1 MEDARATTDSTRLD
15 SSRGRHPS
23 HSSLDGWWGRDG
35 GDNCSLIARDYD
47 RANARTTKATQRRDA
62 RMTKVRSETHRRA
75 RTASDGGGGGD
86 RDDAGGGRR
95 DGGPEATTRA
105 DGAVKTSVGGKRRRG
120 RPLGSAKAVMPGA
133 GGGERRDAATEAYG
147 EELQMQRSYAAL
159 GRELARRLVM
169 YQMSYYRS
177 MGQFSYYYG
186 APGPMAGDYGAMDFR
201 FQPPNRPATVPET
214 TNARAEGDAS
224 QKQWPIVPQVSTA
237 ICPPKSDLVRSTPPG
252 EFGKREAVNAGVQE
266 ASAAKSKAKAEAE
279 ARHDTGAARSS
290 RDDERAAKKANE
302 AAAKRVNEAKA
313 LLDPSAALDRSAL
326 ARDSVQKDMRQ
337 RRSTAPSP
345 ESSNGAEQPG
355 SEAIGSKGSKSAAA

>member
-1 MEDARATTDSTRLD
+1 
-15 SSRGRHPS
+15 
-23 HSSLDGWWGRDG
+23 
-35 GDNCSLIARDYD
+35 
-47 RANARTTKATQRRDA
+47 
-62 RMTKVRSETHRRA
+62 MTKVRSETHRRA
-75 RTASDGGGGGD
+75 RTASDGGGGDDG
-86 RDDAGGGRR
+86 DDAGGGRR

-133 GGGERRDAATEAYG
+133 GGGERRDAATEAYA
-147 EELQMQRSYAAL
+147 EELQRSYAAL

-201 FQPPNRPATVPET
+201 FQPQNRPATVPET

>member
-1 MEDARATTDSTRLD
+1 M
-15 SSRGRHPS
+15 
-23 HSSLDGWWGRDG
+23 
-35 GDNCSLIARDYD
+35 IARDYD

-266 ASAAKSKAKAEAE
+266 ASAAKFKAKAEAE

-355 SEAIGSKGSKSAAA
+355 SETIGSKGSKSAAA

>member
-1 MEDARATTDSTRLD
+1 
-15 SSRGRHPS
+15 
-23 HSSLDGWWGRDG
+23 
-35 GDNCSLIARDYD
+35 
-47 RANARTTKATQRRDA
+47 
-62 RMTKVRSETHRRA
+62 MTKVRSETHRRA
-75 RTASDGGGGGD
+75 RTASDGGGGDDG
-86 RDDAGGGRR
+86 DDAGGGRR

-120 RPLGSAKAVMPGA
+120 RPLRSAKAVMPGA

-177 MGQFSYYYG
+177 MGQFPYYYG

-201 FQPPNRPATVPET
+201 FQPQNRPATVPET

>member
-1 MEDARATTDSTRLD
+1 M
-15 SSRGRHPS
+15 
-23 HSSLDGWWGRDG
+23 
-35 GDNCSLIARDYD
+35 IARDYD

-62 RMTKVRSETHRRA
+62 RMTKVRSEKHRRA

-214 TNARAEGDAS
+214 TNAHAEGDTS

>member
-1 MEDARATTDSTRLD
+1 
-15 SSRGRHPS
+15 
-23 HSSLDGWWGRDG
+23 
-35 GDNCSLIARDYD
+35 
-47 RANARTTKATQRRDA
+47 
-62 RMTKVRSETHRRA
+62 MTKVRSETHRRA
-75 RTASDGGGGGD
+75 RTASDGGGGDDG
-86 RDDAGGGRR
+86 DDAGGGRR
-95 DGGPEATTRA
+95 DGGPEATTRTG
-105 DGAVKTSVGGKRRRG
+105 GAVKTSVGGKRRRG
-120 RPLGSAKAVMPGA
+120 RPLRSAKAVMPGA
-133 GGGERRDAATEAYG
+133 GVGERRDAATEACA
-147 EELQMQRSYAAL
+147 EELQRSYAAL

-177 MGQFSYYYG
+177 MGQFPYYYG
-186 APGPMAGDYGAMDFR
+186 APGPMARDYGAMDFR
-201 FQPPNRPATVPET
+201 FQPQNRPATVPET

-252 EFGKREAVNAGVQE
+252 EFVKREAVNAGVQE